1 MFERGAIA
9 SVGEFLVGVLLLFE
23 HIEDEGVVGVQG
35 GQGFVFILF
44 VVPFD
49 FLFGFEEEIVE
60 NDVVGASLF
69 VLGCILHYYRV
80 YHT

>member
-1 MFERGAIA
+1 MF
-9 SVGEFLVGVLLLFE
+9 F
-23 HIEDEGVVGVQG
+23 
-35 GQGFVFILF
+35 LF
-44 VVPFD
+44 VVSFD

-69 VLGCILHYYRV
+69 VLGCILHNYRV

>member
-1 MFERGAIA
+1 MVEGGAIA
-9 SVGEFLVGVLLLFE
+9 SVGKFLVGVLLLFE
-23 HIEDEGVVGVQG
+23 HIEDEGMIGVEG
-35 GQGFVFILF
+35 GQGFMFFLF
-44 VVPFD
+44 VVSFD

-69 VLGCILHYYRV
+69 VLGCILHNYRV